1 MGASSSRV
9 STCGRRPTDTVWLA
23 DAGSVSESPACAAV
37 TVQSPTPLSV
47 STSPSTMQAPDA
59 ENVTDMPKVADATNV
74 TGSPAYVRPA
84 GSAVKSTVW
93 LRFATPRPTTRRPAR
108 IPALPPQDPS
118 TTTHPARCADI
129 D

>member
-9 STCGRRPTDTVWLA
+9 STCGRRPTDTVWLD

-47 STSPSTMQAPDA
+47 STSPSTVQAPDA

-93 LRFATPRPTTRRPAR
+93 LRLATSNATSVPPDR
-108 IPALPPQDPS
+108 IAAVPLVGGLATVS
-118 TTTHPARCADI
+118 M
-129 D
+129 